1 MHPIRILILAVLFYI
16 LYRILFGGKT
26 KEAAKQAPPEIPTQ
40 DTLAEDPVCHTYVPR
55 ANPSPWRRTAQP
67 IISAVRNVLI
77 HSKNNSKGEVHEIF
91 YRYRQH

>member
-40 DTLAEDPVCHTYVPR
+40 DTLAEDPVCHTYVPQ
-55 ANPSPWRRTAQP
+55 SQSLSLEKDGTTHYFCSQECLDTFKEQQQRR
-67 IISAVRNVLI
+67 S
-77 HSKNNSKGEVHEIF
+77 S
-91 YRYRQH
+91 